1 MDVVYAGEKPP
12 ATFRSSIF
20 LAGPSPRAPTDPN
33 WRHRAIRHLEALEYE
48 GVVFVPLPRD
58 GGWKWSYE
66 NQVGWELEMLNMSDV
81 VAFWVPRSET
91 LPALTTDVEFG
102 MFYNSGKVV
111 LGDPPGALKMRYL
124 QHLAGLESVPHYATL
139 EETLAYVV
147 SRCGSGA
154 LRSGGERCVPLH
166 IWNLPSFQEWVMAL
180 RSADNRLDGAKL
192 LWSFRV
198 GPRKTS
204 TFAYALQVKVWI
216 EAEGRHK
223 TNEFILARP
232 DISVVVAYRPAPRL
246 ENTEV
251 VLIREFR
258 SPARTHDG
266 YIYEAPGGSSW
277 KPGEGPQKVAA
288 HELQEETGL
297 GVEPSRLRPLGS
309 RQVCGTFS
317 THHAHLFSVEVTEA
331 EMERLKGLAGQTF
344 GVAEDSERTTVVVR
358 TVGELLQG
366 GPISDPLVDWSMLG
380 MIVAA
385 VTLSE

>member
-1 MDVVYAGEKPP
+1 MDVVCAGEKPP

-33 WRHRAIRHLEALEYE
+33 WRPEALRLLEALGYE
-48 GVVFVPLPRD
+48 GVVFVPLPRG
-58 GGWKWSYE
+58 GGWTTNYE
-66 NQVGWELEMLNMSDV
+66 DQVGWEHESLNMSDV
-81 VAFWVPRSET
+81 VVFWVPRSEA
-91 LPALTTDVEFG
+91 LPAFTTNVEFG
-102 MFYNSGKVV
+102 MYYNSGKAV
-111 LGDPPGALKMRYL
+111 LGYPPGALKMRYL
-124 QHLAGLESVPHYATL
+124 QHLSGLESVPRYATL
-139 EETLAYVV
+139 EETLAYAV
-147 SRCGSGA
+147 SRCGSGG

-166 IWNLPSFQEWVMAL
+166 IWNLPSFQGWVKAL

-204 TFAYALQVKVWI
+204 TFAYALQVKVWVA
-216 EAEGRHK
+216 AEERHK

-277 KPGEGPQKVAA
+277 KPDEDAQQVAA
-288 HELQEETGL
+288 HELEEETGL
-297 GVEPSRLRPLGS
+297 SVEPARLRPLGS

-317 THHAHLFSVEVTEA
+317 THHAHLFAVEVTEA

-344 GVAEDSERTTVVVR
+344 GVAEDSEQTTVEVH
-358 TVGELLQG
+358 TVGELLHG
-366 GPISDPLVDWSMLG
+366 GPFSDPLVDWSMLG

-385 VTLSE
+385 VAPGE